1 MAFHKSSED
10 MINEAISKARQAF
23 RDDKDNQKG
32 FAEIRKA
39 VSIFGETCGG
49 NAEVTIKIEG
59 VLDHPFQVKTGT
71 GEKKLSI
78 II

>member
-1 MAFHKSSED
+1 M
-10 MINEAISKARQAF
+10 MNEAISKARQAF

-32 FAEIRKA
+32 SAELQKA
-39 VSIFGETCGG
+39 VSIFIETCGG

-59 VLDHPFQVKTGT
+59 VLDHPLQVKTGT